1 MSEADERV
9 RIVHAAN
16 KSGCG
21 CVGFLWRLVKG
32 GDGWRCYRCEPV
44 LPVRG
49 IELLN
54 VRHTRVALLREK
66 LAQ

>member
-21 CVGFLWRLVKG
+21 CVGFLWRLVRAATVG
-32 GDGWRCYRCEPV
+32 VATVVSPCFRCAES
-44 LPVRG
+44 
-49 IELLN
+49 N
-54 VRHTRVALLREK
+54 S
-66 LAQ
+66 